1 MKKIKFV
8 PRFAKCDPI
17 IIQGDFEKVGGYYIG
32 KNTVVLSCSNYSDLK
47 THNFYDGVRISAACC
62 EVLPI

>member
-32 KNTVVLSCSNYSDLK
+32 KNTAVLSCSNYSDLK
-47 THNFYDGVRISAACC
+47 TIIFMMALSSRRRAAR
-62 EVLPI
+62 

>member
-17 IIQGDFEKVGGYYIG
+17 IIQGDFEKVGDYYIG
-32 KNTVVLSCSNYSDLK
+32 KNTAVLSCSNYSDLK
-47 THNFYDGVRISAACC
+47 TNNFYNDVKLSAARC
-62 EVLPI
+62 EVMPI